1 VKRNLQVLLIL
12 LTGAGM
18 LHIALFSDVYLRY
31 VQPGLRIPLIISG
44 ILLVVLGF
52 IGAARDGFP
61 FNRPEPT
68 GDDHQAHDQAHD
80 QTHNPAHDQAHDH
93 GHDHGHD
100 HSQAPRI
107 AWLLY
112 VPALSLL
119 LFAPP
124 ALGSYTA
131 SRDDNTVAQT
141 STAGAGGFPALKNAT
156 GTVDLSLS
164 EFTSR
169 AIWDTGHSMKGR
181 TLRLTGFVTPG
192 SGGTWY
198 LSRLVVTCCAADAQV
213 LKVEM
218 HDAKAP
224 PADAWVTV
232 TGQWR
237 TSGRVGTDSARAA
250 LNADSVERIAEPKDP
265 YG

>member
-1 VKRNLQVLLIL
+1 MKRNLQVLLIL
-12 LTGAGM
+12 LTGAGV

-31 VQPGLRIPLIISG
+31 VQPGLRIPLIASG
-44 ILLVVLGF
+44 VLLVLLGL

-61 FNRPEPT
+61 FNRSEPEPEP
-68 GDDHQAHDQAHD
+68 HDGG
-80 QTHNPAHDQAHDH
+80 HDH
-93 GHDHGHD
+93 ADHDHADHDHTDHGHD
-100 HSQAPRI
+100 HSRGPRV

-131 SRDDNTVAQT
+131 SRDDNTQAQS
-141 STAGAGGFPALKNAT
+141 STAGAGTFPALKASAS
-156 GTVDLSLS
+156 GPVDLSLS

-169 AIWDTGHSMKGR
+169 AIWDTARSMKGR

-198 LSRLVVTCCAADAQV
+198 LSRLVVSCCAADAQV
-213 LKVEM
+213 LKVEIRG
-218 HDAKAP
+218 AEAP

-237 TSGRVGTDSARAA
+237 VLGQVGTDSARAA
-250 LNADSVERIAEPKDP
+250 LNADSVKRIAEPKDP